1 MHQASCSSLLSASR
15 HCGQPK
21 KEPQFPTSGSLHIS
35 PSWRQASGQTVVFD
49 VKESM
54 VGWRRVGWYMMV
66 PWCDFEYVKHCQT
79 QSVNSETNKVC
90 KCYSCQYCQH
100 LQWQPKQ
107 VDDSSISQPTRVIQL
122 NPYYESVSITFM
134 GTNINA
140 HFSSEV
146 WGILQYQDH
155 ISQTSGSIPN

>member
-1 MHQASCSSLLSASR
+1 MHERTAMGGYTTKAVRPQLNPQICKTRGKYIVIFALKYR
-15 HCGQPK
+15 HK
-21 KEPQFPTSGSLHIS
+21 RWFLNHKLNYKYT
-35 PSWRQASGQTVVFD
+35 
-49 VKESM
+49 
-54 VGWRRVGWYMMV
+54 RVLMV
-66 PWCDFEYVKHCQT
+66 PWFDFEYVKHCQT
-79 QSVNSETNKVC
+79 QIGDTTRVNSETNKVC

-122 NPYYESVSITFM
+122 FPYYESVSITFM